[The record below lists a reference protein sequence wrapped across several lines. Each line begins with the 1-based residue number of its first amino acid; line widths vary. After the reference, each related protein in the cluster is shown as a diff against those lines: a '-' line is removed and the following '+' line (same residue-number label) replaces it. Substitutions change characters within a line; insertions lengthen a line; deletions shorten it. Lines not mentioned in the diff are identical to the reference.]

1 MKFKILKITIRVY
14 DLAVFLFLVGYFFHK
29 PFRDLF
35 DGSPYLVKAL
45 AWLLV
50 ALFFYYSIA
59 SWFYVVK
66 KSMVNV
72 LKREEE
78 LAKETAEGEEVEGS
92 EEVSEGA
99 CQFVTG
105 SSAKD
110 TYDEYFGKKEE
121 SEVEDVNI

>member
-1 MKFKILKITIRVY
+1 MKFKILKMTIRVY

-78 LAKETAEGEEVEGS
+78 LAKESSKEGS
-92 EEVSEGA
+92 SEDGGEGT

-105 SSAKD
+105 QSAKEM
-110 TYDEYFGKKEE
+110 YGEHCGEKEE

>member
-1 MKFKILKITIRVY
+1 M
-14 DLAVFLFLVGYFFHK
+14 
-29 PFRDLF
+29 
-35 DGSPYLVKAL
+35 KAL

-78 LAKETAEGEEVEGS
+78 LAKEVAEEEEV
-92 EEVSEGA
+92 EGA

-105 SSAKD
+105 KSARD
-110 TYDEYFGKKEE
+110 TYDEHYGEDKE

>member
-78 LAKETAEGEEVEGS
+78 LAKEASSEEEVEGT
-92 EEVSEGA
+92 
-99 CQFVTG
+99 CKFVTG
-105 SSAKD
+105 QSAKE
-110 TYDEYFGKKEE
+110 TYDEHYGEKEE

>member
-1 MKFKILKITIRVY
+1 M
-14 DLAVFLFLVGYFFHK
+14 
-29 PFRDLF
+29 
-35 DGSPYLVKAL
+35 KAL

-78 LAKETAEGEEVEGS
+78 LAKEVAEEEEV
-92 EEVSEGA
+92 EGA

-105 SSAKD
+105 KSAKD
-110 TYDEYFGKKEE
+110 TYDEYYGKDEE